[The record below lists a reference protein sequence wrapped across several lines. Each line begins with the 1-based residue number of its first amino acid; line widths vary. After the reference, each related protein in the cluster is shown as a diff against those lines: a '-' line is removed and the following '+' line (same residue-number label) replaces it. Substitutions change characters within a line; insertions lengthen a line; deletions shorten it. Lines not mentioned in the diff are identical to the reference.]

1 MRVSAH
7 AAIHHR
13 HCMCYTDDRGVDA
26 TYPQRTV
33 RYSVVRVCPWRPVS
47 PVSYLSVTL
56 IERAGRMPIQS
67 NGFTVEWSLALVVWW
82 LQCAGEEEVHFIRL
96 ISISI

>member
-1 MRVSAH
+1 M
-7 AAIHHR
+7 
-13 HCMCYTDDRGVDA
+13 GVDA
-26 TYPQRTV
+26 TYPHRTV

-56 IERAGRMPIQS
+56 IDRAGRMPIQS
-67 NGFTVEWSLALVVWW
+67 NGFAVEWSRSWFGGCSV
-82 LQCAGEEEVHFIRL
+82 AGVEEVHFIRL